1 MSVLTAAGSRMSAV
15 TQGIAFAAL
24 AAASLSTAG
33 FIAKQ
38 LVDDGTPGVVVA
50 FYEVAFG
57 LLFLTAA
64 RARSL
69 RSGLRLERGVLR
81 WIVIAGICFALAT
94 ASFYTALASIDF
106 SVGAPIIGVVPL
118 VSYAF
123 VLIVLRGH
131 ERLTVR
137 SVLGA
142 TLVVGGVAL
151 IGAAN

>member
-1 MSVLTAAGSRMSAV
+1 MSVVSRRTSAV
-15 TQGIAFAAL
+15 TLGIVFAAL
-24 AAASLSTAG
+24 AAASFAIAG

-38 LVDDGTPGVVVA
+38 LVDDGTSGVVVA

-57 LLFLTAA
+57 LLFLIAA
-64 RARSL
+64 HARGL

-81 WIVIAGICFALAT
+81 WALIAGIAFALAS
-94 ASFYTALASIDF
+94 ASFYTALSRIDF
-106 SVGAPIIGVVPL
+106 SVGAPIIGAVPL

-123 VLIVLRGH
+123 VLLILRGH

-142 TLVVGGVAL
+142 TLVVGGVGL

>member
-1 MSVLTAAGSRMSAV
+1 MSGPAVRNRASGVTLGIVL
-15 TQGIAFAAL
+15 AAL
-24 AAASLSTAG
+24 AAASFATAG
-33 FIAKQ
+33 VIAKQ

-57 LLFLTAA
+57 LIFLVTA
-64 RARSL
+64 RAGSL
-69 RSGLRLERGVLR
+69 RSGLRLERSVLR
-81 WIVIAGICFALAT
+81 WVVLAGIGFALAT

-106 SVGAPIIGVVPL
+106 SVGAPIVGAVPL

-123 VLIVLRGH
+123 VLLVLRGT

-137 SVLGA
+137 SVLDA
-142 TLVVGGVAL
+142 SLVVGGVGL